1 MVIMSEPNIS
11 GYRPPSPNP
20 GAPSAGPGEAR
31 PIDTSPSLTTDRAD
45 ASPNTPVGSQLT
57 SIKNFFTAVTQ
68 QINLPSLSGAV
79 SIIKTG
85 VSNAASSA
93 STVANKVTEFVKDKF
108 TQATSVTDES
118 KFKENILN
126 YFQDKISEAKKYNNK
141 SDESKFISLK
151 TTVSNAQ
158 SKGEIES
165 LLDVM
170 DVKLPST
177 VRAQSQITLSDRFDS
192 AKSTMQ
198 ELKAK
203 GQERFSQIL
212 NAEKQA
218 KSEALLNESLAGI
231 NIELENPNTPEDV
244 KQQLN
249 LAKAVIKSAKNDD
262 GSINTDTVK
271 GVLKQLNEGRA
282 ENDKIG
288 QRFLVED
295 TPKPNK
301 LSQTANHVV
310 DLAKSKINEIKN
322 REANKN
328 AETMRNEVLG
338 EIDER
343 IKSGNSSREI
353 EVARAVI
360 VNAKNETGINANFIK
375 HTLQELNQGL
385 TDKIGERF
393 LFESTTASSQNIA
406 EKALGFLKDGIK
418 FLTEKAVSLKERI
431 APKTTLEN
439 VDKKATDA
447 ALVSIKT
454 VGRSRAQVISG
465 ASGEKV
471 KELQNLKNELL
482 AFQDQNFYQDL
493 RDAADSVSPLD
504 DSGKPLS
511 KEAYKNAI
519 LSELNKV
526 QEREEELREESLSI
540 VQDFYNTFSDVE
552 KRGPAFEAIDAK
564 IRDAHYK
571 EGRLLSVEELH
582 QNLDEILNSA
592 PRGSRQE
599 AAEKAH
605 ENRLNNLVKRYADQ
619 APSDDVRAAM
629 KQVNIRDSYGNF
641 LADKELEQQLK
652 NYLDLLNGST

>member
-1 MVIMSEPNIS
+1 MVNMSDPNIS
-11 GYRPPSPNP
+11 GYRPPSPEP

-31 PIDTSPSLTTDRAD
+31 PITSPSLTTDRAN

-68 QINLPSLSGAV
+68 QINLPSLSGTV

-85 VSNAASSA
+85 VSNAAS
-93 STVANKVTEFVKDKF
+93 TVANKVTEFVTDKF
-108 TQATSVTDES
+108 TRATSVTDES

-141 SDESKFISLK
+141 SDESKFISLR

-177 VRAQSQITLSDRFDS
+177 VLEQSQITLSDRLDS
-192 AKSTMQ
+192 AKSSMQ

-203 GQERFSQIL
+203 GQERLSQIL

-249 LAKAVIKSAKNDD
+249 LAKAVIDSAKNND
-262 GSINTDTVK
+262 GSINTDTIK

-288 QRFLVED
+288 QRFLVEEN
-295 TPKPNK
+295 PKPNK
-301 LSQTANHVV
+301 LSQAANHVV
-310 DLAKSKINEIKN
+310 DLAKSKISEIKN

-343 IKSGNSSREI
+343 
-353 EVARAVI
+353 
-360 VNAKNETGINANFIK
+360 
-375 HTLQELNQGL
+375 
-385 TDKIGERF
+385 F
-393 LFESTTASSQNIA
+393 LFESTTASSQNVA
-406 EKALGFLKDGIK
+406 EKALGILKDSIK

-431 APKTTLEN
+431 SPKTTLEN

-447 ALVSIKT
+447 ALVLIK
-454 VGRSRAQVISG
+454 VEGRSRVQVISG
-465 ASGEKV
+465 ASSEKV
-471 KELQNLKNELL
+471 KELQNLKNEIL
-482 AFQDQNFYQDL
+482 AFQDQNYMQDL
-493 RDAADSVSPLD
+493 RDAADNVSFFD
-504 DSGKPLS
+504 DKGK
-511 KEAYKNAI
+511 
-519 LSELNKV
+519 
-526 QEREEELREESLSI
+526 
-540 VQDFYNTFSDVE
+540 T
-552 KRGPAFEAIDAK
+552 
-564 IRDAHYK
+564 
-571 EGRLLSVEELH
+571 LSVEEYKRAVLEQVQQVATRADKLELLAQGKIADFEARYSRSELEKPEMKKIMSELNWAH
-582 QNLDEILNSA
+582 TNEGSLVNEEQLDENLKEIMNRA
-592 PRGSRQE
+592 PRPIDPDW
-599 AAEKAH
+599 AKKDEKRA
-605 ENRLNNLVKRYADQ
+605 ENRLENIRNKYISQYPQFDYLFKQLNSRNESGVLKSENEFKKQLNDLLKIGQ
-619 APSDDVRAAM
+619 AP
-629 KQVNIRDSYGNF
+629 I
-641 LADKELEQQLK
+641 
-652 NYLDLLNGST
+652 STKSEESLFKP